1 MENAKSRVFL
11 GFGVLAVLSAAL
23 VSLALGPAGIPPRRV
38 FALLLSW
45 LTGSAGHGTAA
56 LIVLQLRLPRIILG
70 GLVGAGLAAAGTA
83 FQAILR
89 NPLADPYVIGVS
101 AGAGFGAALGIT
113 LGLGDTPIGLGSI
126 PLLAFL
132 GAVVTV
138 ALVYALARIGGQV
151 SMASLLLAGV
161 AIGAFLTACISLL
174 MVLFRRN
181 LDEVV
186 FWLMGGLSGR
196 DWRQVSYSAPYILLG
211 LIVLRLAA
219 RELNV
224 LALGEEGAAYL
235 GVNVSAVRNLVLI
248 AGALLAAAAVAA
260 SGIIGFIGLMIPHMA
275 RMLIGGDHRRLVP
288 FAALFGA
295 FFLIAADT
303 LARVALAPL
312 EIPVGVITAL
322 CGGPFFLW
330 LLRRKGRPV

>member
-1 MENAKSRVFL
+1 MDTAKSRLLL
-11 GFGVLAVLSAAL
+11 GFGVLAVLAAAL
-23 VSLALGPAGIPPRRV
+23 ASLALGPAGIPPRRV
-38 FALLLSW
+38 FSLLLAW
-45 LTGSAGHGTAA
+45 LTGRADRGAAA

-113 LGLGDTPIGLGSI
+113 LGLGSTTAGLGGL

-132 GAVVTV
+132 GAVLTV
-138 ALVYALARIGGQV
+138 ALVYALARIGGRV

-186 FWLMGGLSGR
+186 FWLMGGLAGR
-196 DWRQVSYSAPYILLG
+196 DWRQVAYCAPYILLG

-224 LALGEEGAAYL
+224 LSLGEEGAAYL
-235 GVNVSAVRNLVLI
+235 GVNVIAVRNLVL
-248 AGALLAAAAVAA
+248 AVGSLLAAAAVAT
-260 SGIIGFIGLMIPHMA
+260 SGVIGFIGLMIPHMA

-295 FFLIAADT
+295 VFLIVADT
-303 LARVALAPL
+303 VARVALTPL